1 MGTLKGFASPFGS
14 PPAIPTPLASLGLA
28 KPSRWCAAGKAGG
41 LPTRIL
47 PRRSAFGEGDFAR
60 KGEAFASKK
69 CYKTGMSGHNRWS
82 KIKHKKEASD
92 SKKSKLWTKVIKEIT
107 ISARLGGG
115 DINGNPRLRSAVD
128 KARGQNMPNDTIDR
142 AIKKGTGDLEGVNYE
157 EFTYEVFGPGGVAI
171 LADIM
176 TDNRNRTTGEIRN
189 LLTKANGNLA
199 GSGSVAWMFKKQ
211 GVVVY
216 EKAQVDENK
225 LTDAAIELGAD
236 DVRSEDEVFTVIT
249 EPKEF
254 ERIRDGLK
262 KAGMP
267 DPVSAEV
274 TMVPQNKTHLAGKE
288 AESALKLLDILEDHD
303 DVQNVYSNLD
313 VDEATL
319 ANVS

>member
-1 MGTLKGFASPFGS
+1 MAGHNKWSKVKRLKAVTDS
-14 PPAIPTPLASLGLA
+14 
-28 KPSRWCAAGKAGG
+28 
-41 LPTRIL
+41 
-47 PRRSAFGEGDFAR
+47 R
-60 KGEAFASKK
+60 KG
-69 CYKTGMSGHNRWS
+69 
-82 KIKHKKEASD
+82 
-92 SKKSKLWTKVIKEIT
+92 KVFSRLSRDIT
-107 ISARLGGG
+107 MAAKAGGG
-115 DINGNPRLRSAVD
+115 DIDGNARLRTLVL
-128 KARGQNMPNDTIDR
+128 KAREANMPADNVDR

-171 LADIM
+171 LAEIM
-176 TDNRNRTTGEIRN
+176 TDNRNRTTGEIRS
-189 LLTKANGNLA
+189 LLTKSNGNLA

-211 GVVVY
+211 GLIIY
-216 EKAQVDENK
+216 EKVKVDENK

-236 DVRSEDEVFTVIT
+236 DVRSEDDVFTVIV

-267 DPVSAEV
+267 DPASAEV

-288 AESALKLLDILEDHD
+288 AESALKLLDILEDND

-319 ANVS
+319 AKLS

>member
-1 MGTLKGFASPFGS
+1 MRHSASRLRGSNFDPAGETFAS
-14 PPAIPTPLASLGLA
+14 
-28 KPSRWCAAGKAGG
+28 
-41 LPTRIL
+41 
-47 PRRSAFGEGDFAR
+47 E
-60 KGEAFASKK
+60 K
-69 CYKTGMSGHNRWS
+69 CYKASMSGHNRWS

-92 SKKSKLWTKVIKEIT
+92 SKKSKVWTKVIKEIT

-142 AIKKGTGDLEGVNYE
+142 AIKKGTGELEGVNYE

-171 LADIM
+171 LAEIM

-211 GVVVY
+211 GVIVY

-236 DVRSEDEVFTVIT
+236 DVRAEDEVFTVIT

-267 DPVSAEV
+267 TPASAEV

-313 VDEATL
+313 VDETTL
-319 ANVS
+319 ANIS

>member
-1 MGTLKGFASPFGS
+1 
-14 PPAIPTPLASLGLA
+14 
-28 KPSRWCAAGKAGG
+28 
-41 LPTRIL
+41 
-47 PRRSAFGEGDFAR
+47 
-60 KGEAFASKK
+60 
-69 CYKTGMSGHNRWS
+69 MSGHNRWS

-107 ISARLGGG
+107 ISARLSGG
-115 DINGNPRLRSAVD
+115 DSNGNPRLRSAVD

-171 LADIM
+171 LAEIM

-211 GVVVY
+211 GVIVY
-216 EKAQVDENK
+216 EKTQVDENK

-236 DVRSEDEVFTVIT
+236 DVRAEDEVFTVIT

-288 AESALKLLDILEDHD
+288 AESALKLLDILEDND

-319 ANVS
+319 AKFS